1 MGDSRTSRR
10 ELLRR
15 SAVAGGAAALL
26 PALASDA
33 VAGGNRN
40 PGRRPPA
47 YEFLANEQ
55 VNFQALA
62 AFGAVAYGTSDFG
75 ELTTIVDR
83 INARGATYDAIY
95 DVWTEFAERTSA
107 YADAAL
113 DRGRTVTARS
123 SYLRSASYHNQ
134 ALFFVLGTK
143 GPDRELG
150 TFRAMND
157 AWASAAALFDPP
169 IEPVAIPYETTTMPG
184 WLMKPGGSEAPRPTI
199 ILNNGSDGQNIDLY
213 SFGGAAAVERGWNAL
228 IFEGPGQGSMLFER
242 GIPFRPDWE
251 AVVTPIVDYLLTRPD
266 VDPSR
271 IATSGWSMSGELVA
285 RAAAFEHRLAAVV
298 LDPGVTDVLA
308 SWPLPKELIELV
320 NAGKR
325 REVNEIW
332 AEVVRGANAEERF
345 NLDKRAEIFRAADG
359 FTLLK
364 DLQAYS
370 NADVIHQITAPTL
383 VTSPQL
389 EEFYPGQPEQLYA
402 LLTAPKELVRFT
414 VAQGAQFHC
423 EPMAPQFRNEVV
435 YDWLESTLG
444 L

>member
-1 MGDSRTSRR
+1 MGVSRR
-10 ELLRR
+10 DFLRR
-15 SAVAGGAAALL
+15 SAVVGGAAALL

-33 VAGGNRN
+33 AAA
-40 PGRRPPA
+40 RRRTPA
-47 YEFLANEQ
+47 YDLLANEQ

-95 DVWTEFAERTSA
+95 DVWAEFGERSRA
-107 YADAAL
+107 HADGAL
-113 DRGRTVTARS
+113 ERGRTVTARS
-123 SYLRSASYHNQ
+123 SYLRAASYHNQ

-143 GPDRELG
+143 GPDRERA
-150 TFRAMND
+150 TYRAMND
-157 AWASAAALFDPP
+157 AWASAAALFDPAL
-169 IEPVAIPYETTTMPG
+169 EPVAIPYGTTTMPG
-184 WLMKPGGSEAPRPTI
+184 WFMKPAGPSAPRPTI
-199 ILNNGSDGQNIDLY
+199 IVNNGSDGQNIDVY
-213 SFGGAAAVERGWNAL
+213 AFGGAAAVERGWNAL
-228 IFEGPGQGSMLFER
+228 LFEGPGQGSMLFER

-251 AVVTPIVDYLLTRPD
+251 AVVTPIVDYLLSRPD
-266 VDPSR
+266 VDRSR
-271 IATSGWSMSGELVA
+271 IAISGWSMGGELVG

-308 SWPLPKELIELV
+308 AWRLPKALIELV

-325 REVNEIW
+325 REVDRAW
-332 AEVVRGANAEERF
+332 AEAMRGADEEQRF
-345 NLDKRAEIFRAADG
+345 TLAKRSEIFRAPDT
-359 FTLLK
+359 FTLIK

-370 NADVIHQITAPTL
+370 NADVIHRITAPTL
-383 VTSPQL
+383 VCSPRF
-389 EEFYPGQPEQLYA
+389 ESFYPGQAEKLYA

-414 VAQGAQFHC
+414 VAEGAQFHC
-423 EPMAPQFRNEVV
+423 EPMAPLWRNAVV

>member
-1 MGDSRTSRR
+1 MDLSRR
-10 ELLRR
+10 DFLRR
-15 SAVAGGAAALL
+15 SAVAGSTAALL
-26 PALASDA
+26 PVLASDA
-33 VAGGNRN
+33 VAARR
-40 PGRRPPA
+40 PPKRPPA
-47 YEFLANEQ
+47 YDFLANEQ

-62 AFGAVAYGTSDFG
+62 AFGAVAYGTADFG

-95 DVWTEFAERTSA
+95 DVWTEFGERTGA
-107 YADAAL
+107 YAGAAL
-113 DRGRTVTARS
+113 ARGHTVTARS
-123 SYLRSASYHNQ
+123 AYLRAASDHNQ

-143 GPDRELG
+143 GPDRERK
-150 TFRAMND
+150 TYRAMND
-157 AWASAAALFDPP
+157 AWASAAALFDPA
-169 IEPVAIPYETTTMPG
+169 IEPVAIPYETTTIPG
-184 WLMKPGGSEAPRPTI
+184 WLMKPGGSDAPRPTI
-199 ILNNGSDGQNIDLY
+199 IVNNGSDGQNVDVY
-213 SFGGAAAVERGWNAL
+213 AFGGAAAVERGWNAL

-271 IATSGWSMSGELVA
+271 IAISGWSMGGELVA

-308 SWPLPKELIELV
+308 AWHFPEALIELV

-325 REVNEIW
+325 REVNEAW
-332 AEVVRGANAEERF
+332 VGAMRGANAEERF
-345 NLDKRAEIFRAADG
+345 TLAKRTEIFRAPDTY
-359 FTLLK
+359 TLIK

-370 NADVIHQITAPTL
+370 NVDVIHRITAPTL
-383 VTSPQL
+383 VCSPRL

-414 VAQGAQFHC
+414 VAEGAQFHC
-423 EPMAPQFRNEVV
+423 EPMAPTRRNEVV
-435 YDWLESTLG
+435 YDWLETTLG
-444 L
+444 V